1 MAITSLENE
10 KIKYYYKL
18 QKKKYRDLYNEFIV
32 EGEHL
37 VLEAYKKGC
46 LKEVLLLEDEALPI
60 DVEQIEVT
68 YDILKK

>member
-18 QKKKYRDLYNEFIV
+18 QKKKYRDLSNEFIV

-46 LKEVLLLEDEALPI
+46 LKEVLLLLSS
-60 DVEQIEVT
+60 
-68 YDILKK
+68 